1 MISLRNSFWIF
12 SQTLIFHH
20 VWEIFKVMKFTF
32 LENALLR
39 GIFTHASPLSK
50 LALKFLSSRPRQTE
64 APCLIPTGSILSKF
78 CFSHQQTG
86 VEEIMICYIKIQSEN
101 MRMTWNIRFLIF
113 SLICNFFIFD
123 GFTVLQIISI
133 I

>member
-1 MISLRNSFWIF
+1 MLAEFSLKLLHS
-12 SQTLIFHH
+12 TC
-20 VWEIFKVMKFTF
+20 VGKFLELTF
-32 LENALLR
+32 LENVLIR
-39 GIFTHASPLSK
+39 GIFNHVAPHSK
-50 LALKFLSSRPRQTE
+50 LALKFLSSRPRQTKT
-64 APCLIPTGSILSKF
+64 PCLIPTGSILSKF
-78 CFSHQQTG
+78 CFPHQQTG